1 MKIAVIG
8 AGALGTLFAGYL
20 ARAGED
26 VFAVDVKPE
35 IVGAIR
41 AGGVRIREASGEENA
56 VPLRATRSVREI
68 GETDLVIFLSKS
80 RQTRK
85 AAEDAR
91 PLFGP
96 QTAGLTLQNGLGN
109 AEVLESV
116 LGKGRVLQGVTSHG
130 ATLISPGKILHAGSG
145 ETVLGEMSG
154 GLSERAE
161 VTRALL
167 NRAGIATRVSGE
179 IWNEVWGRLIT
190 NVGVNALSAI
200 TRLRNGDLLNF
211 PETREILRRAV
222 LEAKGI
228 ADRKGIRLP
237 YPDPVE
243 KTEEAC
249 RLTRHNYS
257 SMLQDVLGNRET
269 EVDFINGAVVFEGAG
284 LGMETPINWMLM
296 NLVKALEKT
305 YSLRPG

>member
-1 MKIAVIG
+1 
-8 AGALGTLFAGYL
+8 LGTLFAGYL

-56 VPLRATRSVREI
+56 MPLRATQSVREI
-68 GETDLVIFLSKS
+68 GETDLVIFLPKS

-91 PLFGP
+91 PLFGL
-96 QTAGLTLQNGLGN
+96 QTFGLTLQNGLGN

-145 ETVLGEMSG
+145 ETVLGEMPG

-190 NVGVNALSAI
+190 NVGINALSAV

-211 PETREILRRAV
+211 PETREILRWAV

-243 KTEEAC
+243 KTEDAC
-249 RLTRHNYS
+249 RLTRHNFS
-257 SMLQDVLGNRET
+257 SMLQDILGDRET
-269 EVDFINGAVVFEGAG
+269 EVDFINGAVVCEGEG
-284 LGMETPINWMLM
+284 LGIQTPVNRMLM

-305 YSLRPG
+305 YSLRLW

>member
-1 MKIAVIG
+1 
-8 AGALGTLFAGYL
+8 LGTLFAGYL

-56 VPLRATRSVREI
+56 MPLRATQSVREI
-68 GETDLVIFLSKS
+68 GEADLVVFLPKS
-80 RQTRK
+80 RQTRQ

-96 QTAGLTLQNGLGN
+96 GTVGLTLQNGLGN

-145 ETVLGEMSG
+145 ETVLGEMPG

-190 NVGVNALSAI
+190 NVGINALSAI
-200 TRLRNGDLLNF
+200 TRLRNGDLLNS
-211 PETREILRRAV
+211 PETREIMRRAV

-269 EVDFINGAVVFEGAG
+269 EVDFINGAVVCEGEG
-284 LGMETPINWMLM
+284 LGIQTPVNRMLM

-305 YSLRPG
+305 YSLRLW

>member
-1 MKIAVIG
+1 MG

-56 VPLRATRSVREI
+56 MPLRATQSVREI
-68 GETDLVIFLSKS
+68 GKADLVVFFPKS
-80 RQTRK
+80 RQTRQ

-96 QTAGLTLQNGLGN
+96 GTVGLTLQNGLGN

-145 ETVLGEMSG
+145 ETVLGEMPG
-154 GLSERAE
+154 GVSERAE
-161 VTRALL
+161 ELAALL
-167 NRAGIATRVSGE
+167 SRAGIATRVSAE
-179 IWNEVWGRLIT
+179 IENEVWGRLVI
-190 NVGVNALSAI
+190 NVGVNALSAV
-200 TRLRNGDLLNF
+200 TRLRNGDLVNF
-211 PETREILRRAV
+211 PETREVLRGAV
-222 LEAKGI
+222 IEAKEI

-243 KTEEAC
+243 KTEEFC
-249 RLTRHNYS
+249 LLTRQNS
-257 SMLQDVLGNRET
+257 CSMLQDVLAGRET
-269 EVDFINGAVVFEGAG
+269 EVDFINGAVVCEGEG
-284 LGMETPINWMLM
+284 LGIQTPVNRTLM
-296 NLVKALEKT
+296 NLVKVLEKT
-305 YSLRPG
+305 YSLRLW

>member
-1 MKIAVIG
+1 M
-8 AGALGTLFAGYL
+8 GTLFAGYL

-56 VPLRATRSVREI
+56 MPLRATQSVREI
-68 GETDLVIFLSKS
+68 GETDLVIFLPKS

-91 PLFGP
+91 PLFGL
-96 QTAGLTLQNGLGN
+96 QTFGLTLQNGLGN

-145 ETVLGEMSG
+145 ETVLGEMPG

-190 NVGVNALSAI
+190 NVGINALSAI
-200 TRLRNGDLLNF
+200 TRLRNGDLLNS
-211 PETREILRRAV
+211 PETREIMRRAV

-243 KTEEAC
+243 KTEDAC
-249 RLTRHNYS
+249 RLTRHNFS
-257 SMLQDVLGNRET
+257 SMLQDILGDRET
-269 EVDFINGAVVFEGAG
+269 EVDFINGAVVCEGEG
-284 LGMETPINWMLM
+284 LGIQTPVNRMLM

-305 YSLRPG
+305 YSLRLW